1 MSNSSV
7 TTFTFETAKRE
18 YQDAWNNPLHTRFE
32 LPSVNV
38 NKVLKDRYRVTADK
52 RLTCSMMW
60 DMETKKAW
68 DPLTY
73 IPYVVSEGRSWGRN
87 TLRDGS
93 ERFSR
98 SSLQRGWITP
108 ERGRVLEDVY
118 VGHANRAIF
127 FLGRPQMTEE
137 SGSELHAS
145 KFQPL
150 FHVEH
155 GVGGSEEEP
164 LSLWSIVLL
173 TPEKDARYEQPFEQM
188 VRAGL
193 LPGYIEIYIEKDLHM
208 QLTRS

>member
-1 MSNSSV
+1 MSNSTD
-7 TTFTFETAKRE
+7 TTFTFETVRRE

-52 RLTCSMMW
+52 RLTRSMMW

-118 VGHANRAIF
+118 VSHANQVIF

-137 SGSELHAS
+137 SGKELQAS
-145 KFQPL
+145 RFQPL